1 MRLAA
6 TAAAAL
12 LLAAPALAQ
21 DQPQMT
27 PTRDV
32 AVTYRV
38 TGPATAGAGQLPE
51 LTMSWLAASGLL
63 RMDIPGFGW
72 TVVDQRNN
80 RAFSVME
87 QMRMIMDVP
96 PGQVMPGGGLPPGAS
111 FRRDGTATVAGLSCT
126 LWNYQDRE
134 STGRACIT
142 NDGVM
147 LRGEGNR
154 GGQSGGLEALR
165 VAYGPQD
172 PSRFQRPQGYQTMQM
187 PAGAMPGARQ
197 TR

>member
-6 TAAAAL
+6 AATAAL
-12 LLAAPALAQ
+12 LHAAPALAQ
-21 DQPQMT
+21 GQPQMV

-38 TGPATAGAGQLPE
+38 TGPATSGAGQLPE
-51 LTMSWLAASGLL
+51 LTMSWLASAAML

-96 PGQVMPGGGLPPGAS
+96 PGQVLPGTGLPPGAT
-111 FRRDGTATVAGLSCT
+111 FQRGATEAVAGLSCT
-126 LWNYQDRE
+126 VWTYQDRE
-134 STGRACIT
+134 GNGRACIT
-142 NDGVM
+142 ADGVM
-147 LRGEGNR
+147 LRGEGTR

-172 PSRFQRPQGYQTMQM
+172 PARFQRPQGYQTMQM
-187 PAGAMPGARQ
+187 PQGAMPGARP

>member
-6 TAAAAL
+6 AAAAL
-12 LLAAPALAQ
+12 LLATPALAQ

-32 AVTYRV
+32 AVVYRV

-80 RAFSVME
+80 RAFSVVE
-87 QMRMIMDVP
+87 QARMIMDVP
-96 PGQVMPGGGLPPGAS
+96 PGQAVPGGLPPGAT
-111 FRRDGTATVAGLSCT
+111 FRRDGTATIAGLSCT

-134 STGRACIT
+134 GTGRACIT

-147 LRGEGNR
+147 LRGEGTR
-154 GGQSGGLEALR
+154 GGQSGGLEATR
-165 VAYGPQD
+165 VAFGPQD
-172 PSRFQRPQGYQTMQM
+172 PARFQRPQGYQTMQM
-187 PAGAMPGARQ
+187 PPGAMPGAGQ